1 LNGSGTASVVPRFFV
16 QRVIMKSLV
25 TVGDNCIDVYPA
37 LGRGFS
43 GGNAVNV
50 AVSSVRYGM
59 RPAYVGWVGEDA
71 YGDQL
76 RRELMAQGVDVSHV
90 HSRPGTTAQTFVALV
105 GNERVLG
112 EYAEGVMS
120 EFFLSEEDLT
130 WVGRFEMV
138 HAGIW
143 GRVEPYLSRLKWD
156 SPLWNELP
164 PSLDYA
170 FASAPAD
177 TAELRDRMHEA
188 VDLGAGT
195 VIITLGADGSLAYD
209 GSRFYQ
215 QRAIP
220 VTVVDTMG
228 AGDAFIAG
236 FLCAAAQGMDVA
248 QAMEQG
254 AVGAALTL
262 GCQGA
267 WS

>member
-1 LNGSGTASVVPRFFV
+1 
-16 QRVIMKSLV
+16 
-25 TVGDNCIDVYPA
+25 
-37 LGRGFS
+37 
-43 GGNAVNV
+43 
-50 AVSSVRYGM
+50 
-59 RPAYVGWVGEDA
+59 
-71 YGDQL
+71 
-76 RRELMAQGVDVSHV
+76 V
-90 HSRPGTTAQTFVALV
+90 HRKPGTTAQTFVALV

-120 EFFLSEEDLT
+120 DFSLSEEDLT
-130 WVGRFEMV
+130 WIARFEMV

-143 GRVEPYLSRLKWD
+143 GRVEPYLPRLKAQDQIISFDFADKWD

-164 PSLDYA
+164 ASLNYA

-177 TAELRDRMHEA
+177 TAELRGRMRAA
-188 VDLGAGT
+188 VDLGAGA
-195 VIITLGADGSLAYD
+195 VIITLGADGSMAYD
-209 GSRFYQ
+209 GSQFYH

-236 FLCAAAQGMDVA
+236 FLCAVAHGMDVA

-254 AVGAALTL
+254 AGGAALTL

-267 WS
+267 WG

>member
-1 LNGSGTASVVPRFFV
+1 
-16 QRVIMKSLV
+16 MKSLV

-50 AVSSVRYGM
+50 AVHSARHGL

-71 YGDQL
+71 YGQQL
-76 RRELMAQGVDVSHV
+76 RRELAAEGVDTSHL
-90 HSRPGTTAQTFVALV
+90 HSKPGSTAQTFVHLH

-120 EFFLSEEDLT
+120 GFYLSEQDLS
-130 WVGRFEMV
+130 WIARFDVV

-143 GRVEPYLSRLKWD
+143 GHVEPYLGALKARGKIISFDFADKWD
-156 SPLWNELP
+156 SPLWHELP

-170 FASAPAD
+170 FASAREDSAG
-177 TAELRDRMHEA
+177 LRGRLREVSDR
-188 VDLGAGT
+188 GAGT
-195 VIITLGADGSLAYD
+195 VIATLGPGGSLAYD
-209 GSRFYQ
+209 GQRFWHQ
-215 QRAIP
+215 CAIP
-220 VTVVDTMG
+220 VDIVDTMG

-236 FLCAAAQGMDVA
+236 FLSAIARDLSVE

-254 AVGAALTL
+254 ARGAALTL
-262 GCQGA
+262 QCQGA
-267 WS
+267 WG

>member
-1 LNGSGTASVVPRFFV
+1 
-16 QRVIMKSLV
+16 MKSLV

-50 AVSSVRYGM
+50 AVSCVRYGM

-90 HSRPGTTAQTFVALV
+90 HRKPGTTAQTFVALV

-120 EFFLSEEDLT
+120 DFSLSEEDLS
-130 WVGRFEMV
+130 WIARFEMV

-143 GRVEPYLSRLKWD
+143 GRVEPYLPRLKAQDQIISFDFADKWD

-164 PSLDYA
+164 ASLNYA

-177 TAELRDRMHEA
+177 TAELRGRMRAA
-188 VDLGAGT
+188 VDLGAGA
-195 VIITLGADGSLAYD
+195 VIITLGADGSMAYD
-209 GSRFYQ
+209 GSQFYH

-236 FLCAAAQGMDVA
+236 FLCAVAHGMDVA

-254 AVGAALTL
+254 AGGAALTL

-267 WS
+267 WG